1 MDNNKPNLPKRKFG
15 LLTTIA
21 MIVGI
26 VIGSGIF
33 FKTPTIIQNTNGNVI
48 MGILA
53 FVVAALG
60 IIFGGLTISQY
71 SSNDN
76 NIGGLVS
83 YCETS
88 WGKTLGFLAG
98 WFQSIIYYPAI
109 IAVIAWVGANYT
121 LGLFGLDNL
130 LTTGQFNIWV
140 WPLAIFY
147 MLFYY
152 VVNTFQTKNA
162 SKFQSFA
169 MFAKI
174 FALLVLS
181 IAGLIL
187 GNPSQVI
194 AVNPQYVTSST
205 GFLTAVI
212 AVAFATDGWMIA
224 PSIAHE
230 IKDPQKNLTLALVL
244 APIII
249 IFLYLLYFCGV
260 CSYLGPDALL
270 AGVDPISAIANQLL
284 GPWGIKIVLLF
295 IIISVLGTLNGLIL
309 GYIRTPYALAVRG
322 ELPFSKTLAKINTKF
337 DTPINTSIACLIVNL
352 LFLLFHFL
360 SLDGAAVYGLSI
372 FEGLAIDDLPIV
384 MNYLFLCCMYLGV
397 LLRPDKVKT
406 KSFLGRY
413 VYPTLA
419 IIGSLIILYGGIIR
433 PKFNVYMLITL
444 VIIAVGLLIRR
455 KKSA

>member
-1 MDNNKPNLPKRKFG
+1 MNNNNPNIPKRKFG

-33 FKTPTIIQNTNGNVI
+33 FKTPTIIQNTNGNVV

-53 FVVAALG
+53 FVVAAMG
-60 IIFGGLTISQY
+60 IVFGGLTISQY

-76 NIGGLVS
+76 KIGGLVS

-88 WGKTLGFLAG
+88 WGRVLGFLAG

-121 LGLFGLDNL
+121 FGLFGLPNL
-130 LTTGQFNIWV
+130 LTTGDFNLGV
-140 WPLAIFY
+140 WPLAIGY
-147 MLFYY
+147 LVFYY
-152 VVNTFQTKNA
+152 IVNTFQTKNA

-181 IAGLIL
+181 ISGLVL
-187 GNPSQVI
+187 GNPTSVI
-194 AVNPQYVTSST
+194 AINPSYVTTST

-230 IKDPQKNLTLALVL
+230 IKDPQKNLTKALVL
-244 APIII
+244 APLIIV
-249 IFLYLLYFCGV
+249 FLYLLYFCGV
-260 CSYLGPDALL
+260 CSFLGPDALL
-270 AGVDPISAIANQLL
+270 AGVDPISSISNAIL

-295 IIISVLGTLNGLIL
+295 IVVSVLGTLNGLIL

-322 ELPFSKTLAKINTKF
+322 ELPFSASLAKINKKY
-337 DTPINTSIACLIVNL
+337 DTPINASIACFVVNL
-352 LFLLFHFL
+352 VFLMFHFL
-360 SLDGAAVYGLSI
+360 SLDGAAVYGLTL

-384 MNYLFLCCMYLGV
+384 MNYLFLCCMYFGV

-406 KSFLGRY
+406 TSFLGRY

-419 IIGSLIILYGGIIR
+419 IIGSMIILYGGITR

>member
-1 MDNNKPNLPKRKFG
+1 MTNNTPNIPKRKFG

-33 FKTPTIIQNTNGNVI
+33 FKTPVIIKNTNGNVL

-53 FVVAALG
+53 FIIAALG
-60 IIFGGLTISQY
+60 IIFGGLTIAQY

-76 NIGGLVS
+76 KIGGLVS

-88 WGKTLGFLAG
+88 WGKILGFLAG
-98 WFQSIIYYPAI
+98 WFQTIIYYPAI

-121 LGLFGLDNL
+121 LGLFGYPNL
-130 LTTGQFNIWV
+130 LTTGEFNLAV
-140 WPLAIFY
+140 WPLAIVY
-147 MLFYY
+147 LVFYY
-152 VVNTFQTKNA
+152 IINTFQTKNA

-174 FALLVLS
+174 FALVVLS
-181 IAGLIL
+181 LAGLFL
-187 GNPSQVI
+187 GNPTTVV
-194 AVNPQYVTSST
+194 AYNPSYVTSSS
-205 GFLTAVI
+205 GFLAAVI

-230 IKDPQKNLTLALVL
+230 IKDPQKNLTKALVL
-244 APIII
+244 APILII
-249 IFLYLLYFCGV
+249 ALYLLYFIGV
-260 CSYLGPDALL
+260 CSFLGPDALL
-270 AGVDPISAIANQLL
+270 AGVDPISSISNAIL

-295 IIISVLGTLNGLIL
+295 IVISVLGTLNGLIL

-322 ELPFSKTLAKINTKF
+322 ELPFSEKLAKINKKF
-337 DTPINTSIACLIVNL
+337 DTPINASIACFVINLI
-352 LFLLFHFL
+352 FLLFHFL
-360 SLDGAAVYGLSI
+360 SLDGAAVYGLTM

-397 LLRPDKVKT
+397 LLRPNRVKT
-406 KSFLGRY
+406 KSFMGRY
-413 VYPTLA
+413 VYPILA
-419 IIGSLIILYGGIIR
+419 ILGSLIILYGGVTR
-433 PKFNVYMLITL
+433 PKFNVYMLISL
-444 VIIAVGLLIRR
+444 VLIAVGLLIRQ
-455 KKSA
+455 KKSV

>member
-1 MDNNKPNLPKRKFG
+1 MNNNIPNLPKRKFG

-33 FKTPTIIQNTNGNVI
+33 FKTPVIIQNTNGNVI

-88 WGKTLGFLAG
+88 WGEILGFLAG

-121 LGLFGLDNL
+121 FGLFGLPNL
-130 LTTGQFNIWV
+130 LTTGDFNPAI
-140 WPLAIFY
+140 WPLAIVY
-147 MLFYY
+147 LVFYY
-152 VVNTFQTKNA
+152 AINTFQTKNA

-181 IAGLIL
+181 IAGLLL
-187 GNPSQVI
+187 GSPTTVI
-194 AVNPQYVTSST
+194 APNPNYVTTST

-230 IKDPQKNLTLALVL
+230 IKDPQKNLTRALVI
-244 APIII
+244 APMIII
-249 IFLYLLYFCGV
+249 ALYLLYFCGV
-260 CSYLGPDALL
+260 CAFLGPDALL
-270 AGVDPISAIANQLL
+270 AGVDPISSISNAIL

-295 IIISVLGTLNGLIL
+295 IVLSVLGTLNGLIL

-322 ELPFSKTLAKINTKF
+322 EIPFSKTIAKINKKF
-337 DTPINTSIACLIVNL
+337 DTPINASLVCFVINLI
-352 LFLLFHFL
+352 FLSFHFL
-360 SLDGAAVYGLSI
+360 SLDGAAVYGLSM

-384 MNYLFLCCMYLGV
+384 MNYLFLCCMYFGV
-397 LLRPDKVKT
+397 LLRPDRVKT
-406 KSFLGRY
+406 NSFAGRFIFP
-413 VYPTLA
+413 VLA
-419 IIGSLIILYGGIIR
+419 ILGSLIILYGGITR

-444 VIIAVGLLIRR
+444 VLIAVGLLIRK